1 MTEFSRFNRGLAGK
15 FASVRY
21 MDTCMWLQPQGKG
34 STPGEM
40 CLLNFH
46 SGEWLGLLLLMKG

>member
-15 FASVRY
+15 FACVRY

-40 CLLNFH
+40 GLLNFH
-46 SGEWLGLLLLMKG
+46 SSE